1 VRAVNHVVVMSI
13 AEVVLAT
20 LTGVIAG
27 AVFALVDVPIPA
39 PPALAGVMGIFGIY
53 LGFKFVEY
61 LDLVGA
67 IADAIPL

>member
-1 VRAVNHVVVMSI
+1 MRAAKHAFVMNI
-13 AEVVLAT
+13 VQVVLAT
-20 LTGVIAG
+20 VTGVIAG

-53 LGFKFVEY
+53 LGFKLVQH

-67 IADAIPL
+67 LVDAIPL

>member
-1 VRAVNHVVVMSI
+1 MNI

-20 LTGVIAG
+20 LTGVLAG

-53 LGFKFVEY
+53 LGFKLVEY
-61 LDLVGA
+61 LQLVGA
-67 IADAIPL
+67 VADAIPL